1 MKTGAVQTKSAQEV
15 VVSNSAEGRLF
26 IGGKWVES
34 HGSDWIT
41 AVNPATE
48 EIAGRVRAADRVDVD
63 RAVAAARVA
72 FDYGPWPRMS
82 HTERAAV
89 IRTAAKY
96 LRDVTTE
103 VAATITSEMGSPISQ
118 SLAVQVPR
126 AYQIWEYFADL
137 AETFPWSARRP
148 SYDAVNAHLDL
159 IIEHEPIGVVAAI
172 VPWNGPLIVAAM
184 KLAPALMAG
193 CTAVLKPSEEAAMS
207 FDALAEA
214 FTRAGLPE
222 GVLNIVPADRE
233 VSEYLVAHSDVD
245 KVSLTGSTTA
255 GRRVAAI
262 CADSV
267 RRCTLELGGK
277 GAAMLLDDVD
287 LESALSGLTAPM
299 AFINGQACNA
309 PTRLLVPRSRYDEVV
324 DGFVEALRQLPF
336 GDPMDPQTF
345 IGPVASRRAH
355 ERVSGYLE
363 LGVREGAKPAI
374 GGGRPSDKQSGFYIE
389 PTLFVN
395 VDNSMRI
402 AQEEIFG
409 PVYCVIAYDDVEDG
423 VRIANDSVYGLEAS
437 VWTSDPDR
445 GVDVARLIRSG
456 TVGVNSHNM
465 DMAGPFGG
473 FRQSG
478 IGRECGPEGIAD
490 YTELKCIMPPIG
502 AGS

>member
-1 MKTGAVQTKSAQEV
+1 M
-15 VVSNSAEGRLF
+15 SNSAEGRLF
-26 IGGKWVES
+26 VGGKWIKS
-34 HGSDWIT
+34 HGSDWIIAT
-41 AVNPATE
+41 NPATE
-48 EIAGRVRAADRVDVD
+48 ETTGRVQAGDHVDID
-63 RAVAAARVA
+63 NAVAAAREA
-72 FDYGPWPRMS
+72 FDRGPWPKMS
-82 HTERAAV
+82 HQERATI
-89 IRTAAKY
+89 IRNAARY
-96 LRDVTTE
+96 LRDATDEIAT
-103 VAATITSEMGSPISQ
+103 TITSEMGSPISQ
-118 SLAVQVPR
+118 SLGVQVPR

-137 AETFPWSARRP
+137 AETFPWSERRP
-148 SYDAVNAHLDL
+148 TYDAVNADLDL

-172 VPWNGPLIVAAM
+172 VPWNGPQIVAAM
-184 KLAPALMAG
+184 KLAPALMSG

-207 FDALAEA
+207 FDFLAEA
-214 FTRAGLPE
+214 FSRAGLPD
-222 GVLNIVPADRE
+222 GVLNIVPADRT
-233 VSEYLVAHSDVD
+233 VSEYLVSHPGVD

-262 CADSV
+262 CAESV

-277 GAAMLLDDVD
+277 GAALLLDDID
-287 LESALSGLTAPM
+287 LSSVLTGLTAPM

-309 PTRLLVPRSRYDEVV
+309 PTRLLVPRTRYDEVV
-324 DGFVEALRQLPF
+324 DGFVDAIRQLPF

-355 ERVSGYLE
+355 ERVGSYLD
-363 LGVREGAKPAI
+363 LVVKEGAKAAI
-374 GGGRPSDKQSGFYIE
+374 GGGRPADKPVGYFIE

-409 PVYCVIAYDDVEDG
+409 PVYCVIPYDNVEEG
-423 VRIANDSVYGLEAS
+423 VRIANDSPYGLEAS
-437 VWTSDPDR
+437 VWTSDQDR
-445 GVDVARLIRSG
+445 GVGVARSIRSG

-502 AGS
+502 AGTNH